1 MDQEREVQEKLK
13 ITAKHALLRFMA
25 TASRILPSM
34 EAISSCK
41 TNINL
46 PLIMDRKTWGKTLK
60 VKVLVSTSTV
70 LMVLTTIPI
79 TMGDL
84 SALNLILINQKR
96 KSKIKMIIITILA
109 EELEEYHNKI
119 EVEVI
124 KL

>member
-1 MDQEREVQEKLK
+1 
-13 ITAKHALLRFMA
+13 
-25 TASRILPSM
+25 
-34 EAISSCK
+34 
-41 TNINL
+41 
-46 PLIMDRKTWGKTLK
+46 
-60 VKVLVSTSTV
+60 STV